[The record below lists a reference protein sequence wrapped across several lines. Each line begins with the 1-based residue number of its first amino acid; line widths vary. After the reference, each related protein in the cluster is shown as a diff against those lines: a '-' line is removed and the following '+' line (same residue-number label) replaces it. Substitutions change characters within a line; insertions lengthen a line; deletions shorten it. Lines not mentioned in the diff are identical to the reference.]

1 MASFGEDPKEEV
13 ITMERILLKTIKFD
27 LQVDHP
33 YRFLIEYAKC
43 LKGVPIAP
51 LSSTKEEVVQKAW
64 NFINDS
70 LETTLCL
77 QWEPEIIAVAMMYL
91 ACKISKYDIIDWKG
105 RIPEHQKWWD
115 MFVKDMNKNIL
126 DDICHQVSTQEFINF
141 SRKKKFLIN
150 IVQVLDLYQM
160 SKIKVEVPDSPPQL
174 PPSKTYIVKESPP
187 QRKTKLQQSPNVNP
201 MNKIVVNHIPVKV
214 IFFPCDLFKM

>member
-1 MASFGEDPKEEV
+1 MSFGDDPKEEV

-43 LKGVPIAP
+43 LKSNGTTP
-51 LSSTKEEVVQKAW
+51 KEQVVQKAW

-91 ACKISKYDIIDWKG
+91 ACKISKYEVADWKG
-105 RIPEHQKWWD
+105 RTPDHQKWWD
-115 MFVKDMNKNIL
+115 MFVKDITKGVL
-126 DDICHQVSTQEFINF
+126 DDICHQV
-141 SRKKKFLIN
+141 
-150 IVQVLDLYQM
+150 
-160 SKIKVEVPDSPPQL
+160 
-174 PPSKTYIVKESPP
+174 
-187 QRKTKLQQSPNVNP
+187 KLKLLFEQQSLQPLFSLSRFSIFIRTP
-201 MNKIVVNHIPVKV
+201 QTRQRHLTALHSGLQVKQV
-214 IFFPCDLFKM
+214 RQ